1 MTQSK
6 VKNIESGF
14 SFHFIFAFITFL
26 IMKVY
31 GHYASQPARS
41 VLWLLKMHQTK
52 VPFEFIKVEP
62 MAGGTRKHDFLAKFP
77 TAMVPA
83 LEDDGVFIAE
93 CSAIMQYI
101 CEKHQLDQYWSM
113 HSKHLKERAKINEY
127 LSHHHT
133 HLRKVSQ
140 VMAFPVFREKFF
152 KKKWEVSDRDEAV
165 VKGHVILKEFE
176 NIFLKPKVNLS
187 PSLSF
192 VTTPTQ
198 PTQLYVNGFTHP
210 TIADLIA
217 YTEVA
222 QLEQLKVINFTANEY
237 PHLTPW
243 LKQMSQLPDHDDVH
257 QTVVKIGSM

>member
-1 MTQSK
+1 
-6 VKNIESGF
+6 
-14 SFHFIFAFITFL
+14 
-26 IMKVY
+26 MKIY

-62 MAGGTRKHDFLAKFP
+62 LAGGTKKPDFLSKFP

-83 LEDDGVFIAE
+83 LEDNGVFIAE

-113 HSKHLKERAKINEY
+113 QSKHLNERAKVNEY

-133 HLRKVSQ
+133 HLRKVSPL
-140 VMAFPVFREKFF
+140 VAFHVFKEKFF
-152 KKKWEVSDRDEAV
+152 KKKWDLKDKDEAV
-165 VKGHVILKEFE
+165 KNGHLILKEFE
-176 NIFLKPKVNLS
+176 TIFLKPKISNGIVS
-187 PSLSF
+187 PTWSF
-192 VTTPTQ
+192 VSTSPQ
-198 PTQLYVNGFTHP
+198 PKPQMYVNGFTHP

-222 QLEQLKVINFTANEY
+222 QLEQLKVMKFEASEY
-237 PHLTPW
+237 PYLTPW
-243 LKQMSQLPDHDDVH
+243 LEQMRQLPEHDDCH